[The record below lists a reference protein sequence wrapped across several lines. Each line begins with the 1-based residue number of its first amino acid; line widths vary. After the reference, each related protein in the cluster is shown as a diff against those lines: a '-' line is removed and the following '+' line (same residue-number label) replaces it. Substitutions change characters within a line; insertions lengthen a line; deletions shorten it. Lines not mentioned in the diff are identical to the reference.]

1 MFRCS
6 NQHFNFKM
14 MKTEDL
20 YLLFIV
26 MMHHDFKW
34 WWWYSHIPRHEKRQE
49 KNTYPYPGTFLR
61 SKWSTCNEYHGIIW
75 KVSTWSFQY
84 LNNSPR
90 SPETDNQFVSTLFDE
105 CIKVSTTRNAHSY
118 TVGKL
123 CYKNGLGR
131 PALFY
136 LRGNGYIY
144 THYIAALKNNPITR
158 L

>member
-20 YLLFIV
+20 YLLLIV

-49 KNTYPYPGTFLR
+49 KNNYPYPGTFLR

-84 LNNSPR
+84 LNNSRHHVLQKQTTNLFQLFLTSVLRYPL
-90 SPETDNQFVSTLFDE
+90 PATPTPIPLANFVTKMAWEDRPCFIWGEMGIYIRITLQ
-105 CIKVSTTRNAHSY
+105 R
-118 TVGKL
+118 
-123 CYKNGLGR
+123 
-131 PALFY
+131 
-136 LRGNGYIY
+136 
-144 THYIAALKNNPITR
+144 
-158 L
+158 